1 MSDNNSISKL
11 LEQFIQL
18 YNNSLATYE
27 KTNEAITSDA
37 KVVNIDLF
45 DPTTGITKTIPVASF
60 GYLKKEL
67 ERLSNNVETLSGSNE
82 AASSVRLPDGTF
94 RKVYTSKLKGPAPT
108 ITSIS
113 APSAFETRANEFFE
127 DFLNPLLKVKFDL
140 TGQIPVNTEQVY
152 IERYVFKAD
161 DLVSTTAFDTLYK
174 NNSEI
179 DYTTFKTELSNNSY
193 KYVIDKQV
201 VNMPVRSVQYYGSF
215 DVVSIDNAQKTAI
228 VDGVSQTKTVRL
240 FTVNKLTYTD
250 STKTLGGTEVL
261 KKGDS
266 LVVNSGKFSTRYK
279 IDAIDSDTLQI
290 ELSLVEGFEAIKL
303 GDNQLSVYKDIDTGV
318 ALEVNV
324 SFDERQVVFVKAV
337 DADSKVQSEL
347 FSPGAGFYSNELV
360 VLLDTGLSMTLAE
373 YYKREV
379 ADFGQFIKSL
389 KVDAIPPAA
398 MGVMPNTPII
408 ETGNFKVVQ
417 INKHLTDNDA
427 TNKIVKLKS
436 EKAANEQNIKKI
448 DNSISSTR
456 SLVNTKKYSSKVE
469 ADKDKSQL
477 NSLLSSRKAEAE
489 AYSSVVTEIA
499 TIASSSNLNN
509 VSPKYR
515 IRGFW
520 SIPEPKS
527 LNDSKP
533 QEIVQFKIRYRYNST
548 NGSTSQIE
556 QINFNDTT
564 NSTVK
569 TAAFSNW
576 IEVDGPVR
584 KRVKDEITGKFYW
597 KVENEEDAQAV
608 NFNSLDVAISPGEI
622 VEVMVKSVSEAG
634 FPSNPIVSD
643 WSPIIS
649 IPFPE
654 GEIPVEN
661 LTDIV
666 KENSLETI
674 RVKIDNDLT
683 ALGVYSHIGESFTS
697 GDKFFAHTANSI
709 ASGFLTAEQN
719 PVTVYEKM
727 IEMQNQIDR
736 LTAKINGTLGELQV
750 YIEDESG
757 NITNV
762 SNNTTVKLFAGHY
775 TDEVNALSGIKK
787 GAIITKVFKVKL
799 ANTKATTL
807 ELVSR
812 LVGDF
817 ETPAHVSSNIPGRT
831 LYGFGLG
838 TAITSAIGTTNITS
852 GTSSN
857 VTLTVPNTT
866 IAVGQFVHGYGIP
879 AGTTV
884 QSISG
889 VTLVLT
895 KAATKAASGT
905 ALSFVVAAG
914 IIDPTIAGDSY
925 YTNEAKYDWVPIQY
939 QNAPASSLATPWFS
953 QIPFQSSQMKGQF
966 IYSRFK
972 NVANDDSLYVTEPVD
987 TGISYATAPSNYTG
1001 VSDYEYGTSY
1011 NYNLTFANGNPAE
1024 GTNRNYFDA
1033 TVSPYTATTGTN
1045 DFIWSGAYNGLAP
1058 RTTALD
1064 SGTGTVGSSEYDNG
1078 LYLHKNHPILNQSLV
1093 GNQLSILDLHSAG
1106 IIAMPKAANRRVNM
1120 DFGSKQTPYKI
1131 VTWTNNANVTVSRS
1145 IKMSFDANDVYLL
1158 GGRSCGAFLFMAPLE
1173 QKSLLVDAKNKF
1185 GKSRVDTGA
1194 SKALSIDMIFQYR
1207 MTDYYGDDNNVGKVG
1222 GILTTSL
1229 ANITYSKKIGLDIL
1243 DGEKNEFKFDVE
1255 VYAKYKAEGSSVTN
1269 ITKAMLTN
1277 FNTSGGGGGG
1287 GYRRWL
1293 DREDLAAPSE
1303 FTFYTQQYIQ

>member
-82 AASSVRLPDGTF
+82 ASSSVRLPDGTF

-373 YYKREV
+373 YYRKEV

-398 MGVMPNTPII
+398 MGVMPNTPVI

-576 IEVDGPVR
+576 TEVDGPVR

-608 NFNSLDVAISPGEI
+608 NFNSLDIAISPGEI

-643 WSPIIS
+643 WSPIII

-666 KENSLETI
+666 KENTLETI

-817 ETPAHVSSNIPGRT
+817 ETPAHVSSNV
-831 LYGFGLG
+831 LG
-838 TAITSAIGTTNITS
+838 TALNGFGRGTGTIDTAIS
-852 GTSSN
+852 
-857 VTLTVPNTT
+857 
-866 IAVGQFVHGYGIP
+866 
-879 AGTTV
+879 
-884 QSISG
+884 
-889 VTLVLT
+889 
-895 KAATKAASGT
+895 
-905 ALSFVVAAG
+905 
-914 IIDPTIAGDSY
+914 GDSY

-939 QNAPASSLATPWFS
+939 QNAPSSSPSTPWFS

-972 NVANDDSLYVTEPVD
+972 NVANDDSLYVTAPVD
-987 TGISYATAPSNYTG
+987 TGINYATAPSNYTG

-1024 GTNRNYFDA
+1024 GTNRNYFNA
-1033 TVSPYTATTGTN
+1033 TVSPYTATTGAN
-1045 DFIWSGAYNGLAP
+1045 DFIWSGAYNGLTP
-1058 RTTALD
+1058 RTTSLD
-1064 SGTGTVGSSEYDNG
+1064 SGTGTIASSTYDNG
-1078 LYLHKNHPILNQSLV
+1078 LYLHKNHPILNQAVTS
-1093 GNQLSILDLHSAG
+1093 NQLTILDLHSAG

-1120 DFGSKQTPYKI
+1120 DFGSKQTPYKV
-1131 VTWTNNANVTVSRS
+1131 VTWTNNANTTVSRS

-1207 MTDYYGDDNNVGKVG
+1207 MTDYYGDDNNIGKVG

-1293 DREDLAAPSE
+1293 DREDLASPSE
-1303 FTFYTQQYIQ
+1303 YTFYNHFM

>member
-67 ERLSNNVETLSGSNE
+67 ERLSNSIDTLSGSNE
-82 AASSVRLPDGTF
+82 SATSVRLPDGSF

-161 DLVSTTAFDTLYK
+161 DSVSTNAFDTLYK

-179 DYTTFKTELSNNSY
+179 NYTTFKTELVNNGY
-193 KYVIDKQV
+193 NYIIDKQV
-201 VNMPVRSVQYYGSF
+201 VDMPVRSIQYYGYF
-215 DVVSIDNAQKTAI
+215 DVVSIDNAQKTVI

-250 STKTLGGTEVL
+250 SVKTLDDTETL
-261 KKGDS
+261 KVGDS
-266 LVVNSGKFSTRYK
+266 VVVNSGKLSTRYK
-279 IDAIDSDTLQI
+279 IDSINSDTLQI
-290 ELSLVEGFEAIKL
+290 ELSLIEGFEAIKL
-303 GDNQLSVYKDIDTGV
+303 GANQLSVYKDVDTGV

-324 SFDERQVVFVKAV
+324 SFDERQVVFVKSV
-337 DADSKVQSEL
+337 DADSKVQSEQ

-360 VLLDTGLSMTLAE
+360 VMLDTGMSMTLAE
-373 YYKREV
+373 YYKKEV

-398 MGVMPNTPII
+398 LGVVPNKPVI
-408 ETGNFKVVQ
+408 ETANFKVVQ

-448 DNSISSTR
+448 DNSISATR
-456 SLVNTKKYSSKVE
+456 TLVSTKKYSSKVE

-477 NSLLSSRKAEAE
+477 NSLLSARKAEAD

-499 TIASSSNLNN
+499 TIASSSNLTN

-515 IRGFW
+515 VRGFW

-556 QINFNDTT
+556 QIKFNDAT

-576 IEVDGPVR
+576 TEVDGPVR
-584 KRVKDEITGKFYW
+584 KRVKDETTGKFYW
-597 KVENEEDAQAV
+597 KVDSEEDAQAI
-608 NFNSLDVAISPGEI
+608 NFNSLDISIQPGEI
-622 VEVMVKSVSEAG
+622 VEMMVKSISEAG
-634 FPSNPIVSD
+634 FPSNPIESD
-643 WSPIIS
+643 WSEIIS

-683 ALGVYSHIGESFTS
+683 ALGVYSHIGDSFTS

-719 PVTVYEKM
+719 PVTVYDKL
-727 IEMQNQIDR
+727 IEMQTQIDH

-750 YIEDESG
+750 YIEDEAG

-762 SNNTTVKLFAGHY
+762 SNNTTVKLFAGYY
-775 TDEVNALSGIKK
+775 TDEVNALSGTKK

-799 ANTKATTL
+799 GNTKATTL

-817 ETPAHVSSNIPGRT
+817 ETPAHVSSNI
-831 LYGFGLG
+831 
-838 TAITSAIGTTNITS
+838 A
-852 GTSSN
+852 
-857 VTLTVPNTT
+857 
-866 IAVGQFVHGYGIP
+866 
-879 AGTTV
+879 
-884 QSISG
+884 
-889 VTLVLT
+889 
-895 KAATKAASGT
+895 GT
-905 ALSFVVAAG
+905 ALNGFG
-914 IIDPTIAGDSY
+914 RGTGTIDSAISGDSY
-925 YTNEAKYDWVPIQY
+925 YTNEGKYDWVPIQY
-939 QNAPASSLATPWFS
+939 QNAPASNLATPWFS

-972 NVANDDSLYVTEPVD
+972 NVANDDSLYVTAPVD
-987 TGISYATAPSNYTG
+987 TGSAYGVAPSNFTG
-1001 VSDYEYGTSY
+1001 ISDYEYGTSY
-1011 NYNLTFANGNPAE
+1011 PISYNTTPAE
-1024 GTNRNYFDA
+1024 GSNRNY
-1033 TVSPYTATTGTN
+1033 VSAAYSNFTNTNGVN
-1045 DFIWSGAYNGLAP
+1045 DFIWSGVYTGLAP
-1058 RTTALD
+1058 QTTTVD
-1064 SGTGTVGSSEYDNG
+1064 GVSGTIASSDYDNG
-1078 LYLHKNHPILNQSLV
+1078 LYLHKNHPILNQVST
-1093 GNQLSILDLHSAG
+1093 GNQLNILDLHSAG
-1106 IIAMPKAANRRVNM
+1106 IIAMPKVANRRVNM

-1131 VTWTNNANVTVSRS
+1131 VTWTNNAGTTVSRA

-1185 GKSRVDTGA
+1185 GKARVDAGA
-1194 SKALSIDMIFQYR
+1194 SNALSIDMIFQYR
-1207 MTDYYGDDNNVGKVG
+1207 MTDYYGDANNTGKVG
-1222 GILTTSL
+1222 GILTTNL
-1229 ANITYSKKIGLDIL
+1229 ANITYSKKIGLDVL

-1277 FNTSGGGGGG
+1277 FNTGGGGGG
-1287 GYRRWL
+1287 SYRRWL
-1293 DREDLAAPSE
+1293 EREDLATPSE
-1303 FTFYTQQYIQ
+1303 FTFYNHYL

>member
-45 DPTTGITKTIPVASF
+45 DPTSGITKTIPVASF

-67 ERLSNNVETLSGSNE
+67 ERLSNSIDTLSGSNE

-140 TGQIPVNTEQVY
+140 SGQIPVNTEQVY

-161 DLVSTTAFDTLYK
+161 DVVSTNAFDTLYK

-179 DYTTFKTELSNNSY
+179 DYTTFKTELTNNAYSY
-193 KYVIDKQV
+193 IIDKQV
-201 VNMPVRSVQYYGSF
+201 VNMPVRSVQYFGYF
-215 DVVSIDNAQKTAI
+215 DIVSIDNAQKTAI

-250 STKTLGGTEVL
+250 SAKTLGDTETL
-261 KKGDS
+261 KVNDS
-266 LVVNSGKFSTRYK
+266 VVVNSGKFSTRYR
-279 IDAIDSDTLQI
+279 IDSINSDTLQI

-303 GDNQLSVYKDIDTGV
+303 GASQLSVYKDIDTGV

-324 SFDERQVVFVKAV
+324 SFDERQVVFAKAV
-337 DADSKVQSEL
+337 DAESKVQSEL

-360 VLLDTGLSMTLAE
+360 VILDTGLSMTLAE
-373 YYKREV
+373 YYRKEV

-398 MGVMPNTPII
+398 FGVVPNAPII
-408 ETGNFKVVQ
+408 ETANFKVVQ

-448 DNSISSTR
+448 DSSISSTR
-456 SLVNTKKYSSKVE
+456 SLVSTKKYSSKVE
-469 ADKDKSQL
+469 ADKDKLQL
-477 NSLLSSRKAEAE
+477 NSLLTARKAEAD
-489 AYSSVVTEIA
+489 AYSSVVTEIS

-515 IRGFW
+515 VRGFW

-533 QEIVQFKIRYRYNST
+533 QEIVQFKIKYRYNST

-556 QINFNDTT
+556 QIKFNDTT

-576 IEVDGPVR
+576 TEIDGPVR
-584 KRVKDEITGKFYW
+584 KRVKDEMTGKFYW
-597 KVENEEDAQAV
+597 KVDSEEDAQAI
-608 NFNSLDVAISPGEI
+608 NFNSLDIAIQPGEI
-622 VEVMVKSVSEAG
+622 VEMMIKSISEAG
-634 FPSNPIVSD
+634 FPSNPIESEY
-643 WSPIIS
+643 SEIIS
-649 IPFPE
+649 IPFPD

-674 RVKIDNDLT
+674 KVKIENDLT

-697 GDKFFAHTANSI
+697 GDKFFAHSANSI

-719 PVTVYEKM
+719 PVTVYEKL

-736 LTAKINGTLGELQV
+736 LTAKIAGTLGELQV

-762 SNNTTVKLFAGHY
+762 SNNTTIKLFAGYY
-775 TDEVNALSGIKK
+775 TDEVNSLSGIKK
-787 GAIITKVFKVKL
+787 GSIITKVFKVKL
-799 ANTKATTL
+799 GNTKATTL

-817 ETPAHVSSNIPGRT
+817 ETPAH
-831 LYGFGLG
+831 
-838 TAITSAIGTTNITS
+838 
-852 GTSSN
+852 TSSN
-857 VTLTVPNTT
+857 VL
-866 IAVGQFVHGYGIP
+866 
-879 AGTTV
+879 
-884 QSISG
+884 
-889 VTLVLT
+889 
-895 KAATKAASGT
+895 GT
-905 ALSFVVAAG
+905 ALNGFGRGTGTV
-914 IIDPTIAGDSY
+914 DPAISGDSY

-939 QNAPASSLATPWFS
+939 QNSPTSSASTPWFS

-972 NVANDDSLYVTEPVD
+972 NVANDDTLYVTAPVD
-987 TGISYATAPSNYTG
+987 TGISYAAAPSNFTG

-1011 NYNLTFANGNPAE
+1011 NRNMIFANGNPAE
-1024 GTNRNYFDA
+1024 GTNRNYFNA
-1033 TVSPYTATTGTN
+1033 AVSPYTATIGVN
-1045 DFIWSGAYNGLAP
+1045 DFIWNGEYAGLLP
-1058 RTTALD
+1058 KTTSIDA
-1064 SGTGTVGSSEYDNG
+1064 GTGTIASNDYDNG
-1078 LYLHKNHPILNQSLV
+1078 LFLHKNHPILNQFIV
-1093 GNQLSILDLHSAG
+1093 GNQLSIIDLHSAG
-1106 IIAMPKAANRRVNM
+1106 IIAMPKVATRRVNM
-1120 DFGSKQTPYKI
+1120 DFGAKQTPYKI
-1131 VTWTNNANVTVSRS
+1131 VSWTNNSTTVSNPSGVVVSRP
-1145 IKMSFDANDVYLL
+1145 IKMSFDTNDVYLL

-1185 GKSRVDTGA
+1185 GKSRVDSGA
-1194 SKALSIDMIFQYR
+1194 SNSLSIDMIFQYR
-1207 MTDYYGDDNNVGKVG
+1207 MTDYFGDDNNIGKVG
-1222 GILTTSL
+1222 GILTTNL
-1229 ANITYSKKIGLDIL
+1229 ANITYSKKIGLDVL
-1243 DGEKNEFKFDVE
+1243 DGEKNEFKFDIE

-1277 FNTSGGGGGG
+1277 FNTGGGGGG
-1287 GYRRWL
+1287 SYRRWL
-1293 DREDLAAPSE
+1293 DSGDLATPSE
-1303 FTFYTQQYIQ
+1303 FTFYTQQ

>member
-45 DPTTGITKTIPVASF
+45 DPTSGITKTIPVASF

-67 ERLSNNVETLSGSNE
+67 ERLSNSVETLSGSNG

-140 TGQIPVNTEQVY
+140 SGQIPVNTEQVY

-161 DLVSTTAFDTLYK
+161 DLASTTAFDTLYK

-179 DYTTFKTELSNNSY
+179 NYTTFKTELTNNSY
-193 KYVIDKQV
+193 NYVIDKQV
-201 VNMPVRSVQYYGSF
+201 VNMPVRSVQYYGYF
-215 DVVSIDNAQKTAI
+215 DVVSIDNAQKTVI

-250 STKTLGGTEVL
+250 SEKTLDGTETL
-261 KKGDS
+261 KVGDS
-266 LVVNSGKFSTRYK
+266 VVVNSGKFSTRYK
-279 IDAIDSDTLQI
+279 IDSINSDTLQI
-290 ELSLVEGFEAIKL
+290 ELSLIEGFEAIKL
-303 GDNQLSVYKDIDTGV
+303 GANELSVYKDIDTGV
-318 ALEVNV
+318 ALEINV

-337 DADSKVQSEL
+337 DADSKVQSEQ

-360 VLLDTGLSMTLAE
+360 VVLENGLSMTLAE
-373 YYKREV
+373 YYKKEV

-398 MGVMPNTPII
+398 MGVVPNTPII
-408 ETGNFKVVQ
+408 ETANFKVVQ

-515 IRGFW
+515 VRGFW

-556 QINFNDTT
+556 QIPFNDAT

-576 IEVDGPVR
+576 TEVDGPIR
-584 KRVKDEITGKFYW
+584 KRVKDEATGKFVW
-597 KVENEEDAQAV
+597 KVENEEDAQAI
-608 NFNSLDVAISPGEI
+608 NFNSLDIAIQPGEI
-622 VEVMVKSVSEAG
+622 VEMMVKSVSEAG

-683 ALGVYSHIGESFTS
+683 ALGVYSHIGDSFTS
-697 GDKFFAHTANSI
+697 GDKFYAHSANSI

-817 ETPAHVSSNIPGRT
+817 ETPAHVSSNVLGT
-831 LYGFGLG
+831 ALSGFGLG
-838 TAITSAIGTTNITS
+838 TGT
-852 GTSSN
+852 
-857 VTLTVPNTT
+857 
-866 IAVGQFVHGYGIP
+866 
-879 AGTTV
+879 
-884 QSISG
+884 
-889 VTLVLT
+889 
-895 KAATKAASGT
+895 
-905 ALSFVVAAG
+905 
-914 IIDPTIAGDSY
+914 IDPAISGDSY

-939 QNAPASSLATPWFS
+939 QNAPASTLATPWFS

-972 NVANDDSLYVTEPVD
+972 NIANDDSLYVTAPVD
-987 TGISYATAPSNYTG
+987 TGTPYNALTTAASNYTG

-1011 NYNLTFANGNPAE
+1011 NRNMAFAPGQNPVE
-1024 GTNRNYFDA
+1024 GTNRNYQGA
-1033 TVSPYTATTGTN
+1033 TVSAFTTTTGVN

-1058 RTTALD
+1058 VTTAID
-1064 SGTGTVGSSEYDNG
+1064 GVSGTIPSSAYDNG
-1078 LYLHKNHPILNQSLV
+1078 LYLHKNHPILNQTVTS
-1093 GNQLSILDLHSAG
+1093 NQLSILDLHSAG
-1106 IIAMPKAANRRVNM
+1106 IIAMPKVANRRVNM

-1131 VTWTNNANVTVSRS
+1131 VSWRNNAGTMVSRS